1 MRAVLE
7 RRGLIA
13 GAALAAIATGF
24 FSDGAEA
31 GVLDAVRSDKDGA
44 LPLVLLAGC
53 TGLLLLQWFT
63 SFLALWRLKH
73 PVERLSTSLPP
84 VSLIRPCCGVDAYD
98 EATLASSFRLDYPK
112 YEIIFC
118 VASERDPAAALVRR
132 LIALHPERPARLLVG
147 DSTLTTNPKVNNLVK
162 AVPRAK
168 YEILCMTDA
177 NLLLPR
183 DYLLRLVERFDK
195 ETGMVSSPAAGGN
208 PENFWGSVEAA
219 MLNSHQARWQYI
231 PDIAGQ
237 GFAQGKTLCFR
248 KSVLLKGG
256 GMKALGTEMAEDVA
270 STKLVRRQ
278 GLRVRLP
285 QAPFFQPIGRKTF
298 RQVWG
303 RQLRWARIRRD
314 GFPLIYLPEILLGIV
329 PALACIL
336 PLVVTGV
343 IPAWFVAA
351 LTVLWYVPEVI
362 QCRVMGWPCAL
373 RDVLAMMVRDF
384 LMPALW
390 ICGWFGRRIVWRGNV
405 IETRESI
412 NAAEAAKRR
421 AGRGGLKNA

>member
-13 GAALAAIATGF
+13 GAALAAAATGF

-31 GVLDAVRSDKDGA
+31 GVFDA
-44 LPLVLLAGC
+44 LPPGKGEAMPLALLLGFV
-53 TGLLLLQWFT
+53 GLLFLQWFT

-73 PVERLSTSLPP
+73 RVARLSTSLPP

-98 EATLASSFRLDYPK
+98 EATLASSFRLDYPE
-112 YEIIFC
+112 YEILFC

-183 DYLLRLVERFDK
+183 DYLLRLVERFDA
-195 ETGMVSSPAAGGN
+195 ETGMVSSPAAGGS

-231 PDIAGQ
+231 PDITGQ

-248 KSVLLKGG
+248 RSVLLKGG

-298 RQVWG
+298 GQVWG

-314 GFPLIYLPEILLGIV
+314 GFPLIYLPEILPGIV
-329 PALACIL
+329 PALAALI
-336 PLVVTGV
+336 PLTVMGVVPV
-343 IPAWFVAA
+343 WFAAA
-351 LTVLWYVPEVI
+351 LLVLWYAPEVVL
-362 QCRVMGWPCAL
+362 CRAMGWPCTP
-373 RDVLAMMVRDF
+373 RDVLAMFVRDL
-384 LMPALW
+384 LMPVLW
-390 ICGWFGRRIVWRGNV
+390 ICGWFGRKIVWRGNV

-412 NAAEAAKRR
+412 SAAEAAKRR
-421 AGRGGLKNA
+421 AGRGLENA